1 MIQIFVAT
9 RLCPFRPPQTS
20 DLCSFYMWANLL
32 NLTPTRGRQLLF
44 RVMQP
49 SNFYWWSL
57 VHLSIPA
64 RSKFMYEA
72 GQTYSYAFETS
83 TKTNVAFASATE
95 DAVLSVKGE
104 ALLTFRTACDVS
116 IELTKTSIRGQ
127 DSKSVSYSTESIKNR
142 DIIIIFD
149 RKPKNIE
156 RISKKPT
163 RVPKKWKVKE

>member
-1 MIQIFVAT
+1 
-9 RLCPFRPPQTS
+9 
-20 DLCSFYMWANLL
+20 
-32 NLTPTRGRQLLF
+32 
-44 RVMQP
+44 
-49 SNFYWWSL
+49 
-57 VHLSIPA
+57 
-64 RSKFMYEA
+64 MYEA

-163 RVPKKWKVKE
+163 RVPKK